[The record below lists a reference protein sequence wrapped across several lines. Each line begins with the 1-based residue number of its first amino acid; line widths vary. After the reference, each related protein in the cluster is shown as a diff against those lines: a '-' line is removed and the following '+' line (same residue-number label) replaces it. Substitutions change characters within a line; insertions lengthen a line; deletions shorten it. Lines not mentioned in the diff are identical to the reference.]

1 MIYEITTS
9 YTTVDNNGNDKVVKE
24 KYLVENVNTFSEAEY
39 LGLEEVGD
47 LENGDVIAIKRSKL
61 REIINK
67 RSNEEED
74 IYFAEVADIRIND
87 DGEQV
92 EFTYKVACFAI
103 NFDDAHSKINLYIKQ
118 GLDDMVARGIKHT
131 KFLGVI

>member
-67 RSNEEED
+67 RSNDNEE
-74 IYFAEVADIRIND
+74 IYIAEIADIRTND

-92 EFTYKVACFAI
+92 ELTYKVACFAV

>member
-67 RSNEEED
+67 RSNDNEE
-74 IYFAEVADIRIND
+74 IYIAEIADIRIND

-92 EFTYKVACFAI
+92 ELTYKVACFAI

>member
-67 RSNEEED
+67 RSNDDED
-74 IYFAEVADIRIND
+74 IYFAEIADIRIND

-92 EFTYKVACFAI
+92 ELTYKVACFAI